1 MAKII
6 KVTGSEVTIAHNEEY
21 IKLNPSELSFVPQ
34 LGDEVEVHKV
44 DEEIIVIKKDNK
56 GDDKINISI
65 VNENNA
71 VQNQSQ
77 VVNTQTTAVGLHY
90 VNKWVYVLLAI
101 FFGGFGAHH
110 FYAGYNGKGILY
122 LVLLMTG
129 ISVILGILQG
139 VLALFKTPDANGKIA
154 V

>member
-6 KVTGSEVTIAHNEEY
+6 KVTGAEITIAHNEEY
-21 IKLNPSELSFVPQ
+21 LKLNPSELNFVPQ

-44 DEEIIVIKKDNK
+44 DGEIIVMKKDNEK
-56 GDDKINISI
+56 DDKINISI

-77 VVNTQTTAVGLHY
+77 VVNTQQATYGLHY
-90 VNKWVYVLLAI
+90 VNKWLYILLAI

-110 FYAGYNGKGILY
+110 FYAGYNGKGIFHLI
-122 LVLLMTG
+122 LLITG
-129 ISVILGILQG
+129 ISVFLGLFQG
-139 VLALFKTPDANGKIA
+139 IIALFKTPDANGKIA

>member
-6 KVTGSEVTIAHNEEY
+6 KVTGAEITIAHNEEY
-21 IKLNPSELSFVPQ
+21 LKLSPSELNFVPQ

-44 DEEIIVIKKDNK
+44 DGEIIVMKKDSEK
-56 GDDKINISI
+56 DDKINISI

-71 VQNQSQ
+71 IQNQSQ
-77 VVNTQTTAVGLHY
+77 VVNTQQATYGMHY
-90 VNKWVYVLLAI
+90 VNKWLYVLLAI

-122 LVLLMTG
+122 LILLVTG
-129 ISVILGILQG
+129 ISVLLGLIQGILA
-139 VLALFKTPDANGKIA
+139 VFKTPDANGKIA

>member
-1 MAKII
+1 MAKIV
-6 KVTGSEVTIAHNEEY
+6 KVTDAEVTIAHNEEY
-21 IKLNPSELSFVPQ
+21 IKVNPSELNFVPQ
-34 LGDEVEVHKV
+34 LGDEVEIHKV
-44 DEEIIVIKKDNK
+44 DDEIIVIKAEQKK
-56 GDDKINISI
+56 DDKININI

-77 VVNTQTTAVGLHY
+77 VVNTQTTAVGLRY

-101 FFGGFGAHH
+101 FLGGVGAHH
-110 FYAGYNGKGILY
+110 FYAGYNSKGIFY
-122 LVLLMTG
+122 LLLSWTG
-129 ISVILGILQG
+129 IPVILGFFQG

>member
-6 KVTGSEVTIAHNEEY
+6 KVTGAEVTIAHNEEY
-21 IKLNPSELSFVPQ
+21 IKINPSELSFIPQ

-44 DEEIIVIKKDNK
+44 DEEIIVMKKDNK
-56 GDDKINISI
+56 EDDKINISI

-110 FYAGYNGKGILY
+110 FYAGYNSKGIFY
-122 LVLLMTG
+122 LLLFVTG
-129 ISVILGILQG
+129 ISIILGFFQG
-139 VLALFKTPDANGKIA
+139 VLALFKTPDANGKIM

>member
-6 KVTGSEVTIAHNEEY
+6 KVTGAEITIAHNEEY
-21 IKLNPSELSFVPQ
+21 LKLNPSELNFVPQ
-34 LGDEVEVHKV
+34 LGDEVEVHKI
-44 DEEIIVIKKDNK
+44 DGEIIVMKKDSEK
-56 GDDKINISI
+56 DDKININI

-77 VVNTQTTAVGLHY
+77 VVNTQQTAYGLHY
-90 VNKWVYVLLAI
+90 VNKWVYFLLAI
-101 FFGGFGAHH
+101 FFGGLGAHH
-110 FYAGYNGKGILY
+110 FYAGYNGKGFFHLIL
-122 LVLLMTG
+122 LVTG
-129 ISVILGILQG
+129 ISVILGFFQG

>member
-6 KVTGSEVTIAHNEEY
+6 KVTGAEVTIAHNEEY
-21 IKLNPSELSFVPQ
+21 IKINPSELSFIPQ

-44 DEEIIVIKKDNK
+44 DEEIIVMKKDNK
-56 GDDKINISI
+56 EDDKINISI

-139 VLALFKTPDANGKIA
+139 VLALFKTPDANGKIM

>member
-1 MAKII
+1 MAKIV
-6 KVTGSEVTIAHNEEY
+6 KVTGTEVTIAHNEEY

-44 DEEIIVIKKDNK
+44 DEEIIVMKKDNK
-56 GDDKINISI
+56 EDDKINISI

-71 VQNQSQ
+71 VQSQSQ
-77 VVNTQTTAVGLHY
+77 VVHTQTTSVGLHY

-129 ISVILGILQG
+129 ISVILGFLQG

>member
-6 KVTGSEVTIAHNEEY
+6 KVTGAEVTIAHNEEY
-21 IKLNPSELSFVPQ
+21 IKVNPSELNFVPQ
-34 LGDEVEVHKV
+34 IGDEVEIHKV
-44 DEEIIVIKKDNK
+44 DDEIIVIKTEQKK
-56 GDDKINISI
+56 DDKINISI

-77 VVNTQTTAVGLHY
+77 VVNTQQPTYGLHY
-90 VNKWVYVLLAI
+90 VNKWLYILLAI

-110 FYAGYNGKGILY
+110 FYAGYNSKGIFHLI
-122 LVLLMTG
+122 LLITG
-129 ISVILGILQG
+129 ISVFLGLFQG
-139 VLALFKTPDANGKIA
+139 IIALFKTPDANGKIA

>member
-1 MAKII
+1 MAKIV
-6 KVTGSEVTIAHNEEY
+6 KVTGAEVTIAHNEEY
-21 IKLNPSELSFVPQ
+21 IKVNPSELNFVPQ

-44 DEEIIVIKKDNK
+44 DEEIIVMKKDNK
-56 GDDKINISI
+56 KDDKINISI

-77 VVNTQTTAVGLHY
+77 VVNTQQTAYGLHY

-110 FYAGYNGKGILY
+110 FYAGYNVKGVFYLIL
-122 LVLLMTG
+122 LVTG
-129 ISVILGILQG
+129 ISVILGFFQG